1 MEETGKVEIVLAA
14 PLEPGKLKNG
24 LDASIAGKAGAAKR
38 EENRL
43 ARLSSA
49 REHIEQVQL
58 PAALQAFD
66 DLLQDTDPRARRYRF
81 AAADKTLDRMLPT
94 TKHIE
99 VDIRAEVSALV
110 AAFKE
115 ST

>member
-1 MEETGKVEIVLAA
+1 MSEESTDIEVIKHGAGNLGDPVE
-14 PLEPGKLKNG
+14 
-24 LDASIAGKAGAAKR
+24 AGRKGAAKR

-66 DLLQDTDPRARRYRF
+66 DLLSDTDPRARRYRF

-115 ST
+115 SS